1 MLFFGEGHIG
11 ELLEAGDEG
20 AAKAVEA
27 ITVGEDGGVLDAV
40 EVAADLFRSVDTVIK
55 VGDEAG
61 DSALEIDVVFP
72 KRVIGVDEQC
82 LVGGATERLA
92 RVLVLGRHRLI
103 IKVQREGTITKV
115 RLVCHAWGMYPQ
127 VGLCQIGSND

>member
-1 MLFFGEGHIG
+1 MAGGEVGESGGDVGEEFNLLVGDGLREAFDAAMFFFGEGHIG

-92 RVLVLGRHRLI
+92 RAWGRHRLI
-103 IKVQREGTITKV
+103 IKV
-115 RLVCHAWGMYPQ
+115 
-127 VGLCQIGSND
+127 